1 METIP
6 YTPHTDH
13 PLYDFLQLAFG
24 AVANALCMLVE
35 IRSGDVMF
43 QHYARILANPIK
55 AAANPASAKIGKLKR
70 MYRISNPKI
79 DE

>member
-1 METIP
+1 
-6 YTPHTDH
+6 
-13 PLYDFLQLAFG
+13 
-24 AVANALCMLVE
+24 MLVE
-35 IRSGDVMF
+35 IKRKDAVF

-79 DE
+79 DR